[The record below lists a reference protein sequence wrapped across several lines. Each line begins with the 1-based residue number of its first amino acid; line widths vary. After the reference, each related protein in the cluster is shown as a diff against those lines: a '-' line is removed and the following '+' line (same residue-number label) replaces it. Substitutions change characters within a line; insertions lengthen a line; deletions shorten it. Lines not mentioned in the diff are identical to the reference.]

1 MPSFACREQSYNFY
15 INWKALSLEFEWIQ
29 ASTEAA
35 MSQPTSHNVV
45 FFEVFQ
51 FV

>member
-15 INWKALSLEFEWIQ
+15 IHWKALSFKFEWIQ

-35 MSQPTSHNVV
+35 MSQPIFQNVV
-45 FFEVFQ
+45 FFVVFQ